1 MSGRSPGW
9 GHRGRASPLRTAAR
23 LRQQSAAWRHCR
35 CEIASW
41 ASWGV
46 WLRGWHSR
54 KPPTKRSDHLPR
66 LPARSPGCSAPAS
79 HRRWRVPARARH
91 PTGARQ
97 TGVWQTAKHTGPAAR
112 RAGRTGRTRALT
124 PRRDGVRYP
133 PMSETA
139 ETLRRLHVEGPM
151 LVLPN
156 AWHAGSARIFIEAG
170 FKALATTS
178 AGIAFS
184 LGYPDGERI
193 SRDEMLAAVSRITR
207 RIDVPITADM
217 EAGYGMP
224 PKAVAETVRRVI
236 DAGAVGMNLED
247 RMEGKRLIDF
257 PLAVERVGAA
267 RAAADAAG
275 IPFVLNAR
283 TDAFEAPELR
293 REERLTEAVRRGNA
307 FREAGADSVFVPFV
321 GDYGTIDQL
330 VQLIRAPLNILGT
343 PNAPSLKEMAA
354 LGVRRVTFGS
364 APMRAT
370 LGLIRRMA
378 REWKEKGTY
387 ATLEAYGVPF
397 ADLQQ
402 LFG

>member
-1 MSGRSPGW
+1 
-9 GHRGRASPLRTAAR
+9 
-23 LRQQSAAWRHCR
+23 
-35 CEIASW
+35 
-41 ASWGV
+41 
-46 WLRGWHSR
+46 
-54 KPPTKRSDHLPR
+54 
-66 LPARSPGCSAPAS
+66 
-79 HRRWRVPARARH
+79 
-91 PTGARQ
+91 
-97 TGVWQTAKHTGPAAR
+97 
-112 RAGRTGRTRALT
+112 
-124 PRRDGVRYP
+124 
-133 PMSETA
+133 
-139 ETLRRLHVEGPM
+139 M

-156 AWHAGSARIFIEAG
+156 AWDAGSARIFVEAG

-217 EAGYGMP
+217 EAGYGMAP
-224 PKAVAETVRRVI
+224 QAVAETVRRVI

-293 REERLTEAVRRGNA
+293 PEQRLEEAVRRGNA
-307 FREAGADSVFVPFV
+307 FRAAGADSVFVPFV
-321 GDYGTIDQL
+321 GDHGTIEQL
-330 VQLIRAPLNILGT
+330 VRLIRAPLNILGT
-343 PNAPSLKEMAA
+343 PHAPSLKEMAA

-397 ADLQQ
+397 ADLQK